1 VSTQPLYG
9 DRVRAESFGAVA
21 ELYDRARPSYP
32 AALIDALL
40 ADGPERVLD
49 VGCGTGI
56 AGALLTARGCA
67 VLGVEVDERM
77 AAVARA
83 KGLAVEVA
91 PFERWRPAGRIF
103 DLVIAGQAWHWIE
116 PRSGAEK
123 AASVLVEG
131 GRVGL
136 FWNLGD
142 PARAIGAQLAGL
154 YAELEPGLREAAAVS
169 ERRRMRT
176 QLAAEALI
184 SERFEPPGVRSF
196 SWTRTYDTAS
206 WLEFLRSHSDHQTLP
221 AERRERLLAA
231 IGAAIDGAGGELEVD
246 YETVLVSARR
256 R

>member
-1 VSTQPLYG
+1 VSTQRLHD

-40 ADGPERVLD
+40 ADGAQRVLD

-56 AGALLTARGCA
+56 AGALLAARGCA

-83 KGLAVEVA
+83 KGLAVEIA
-91 PFERWRPAGRIF
+91 PFERWDPAGRTF

-116 PRSGAEK
+116 PHSGAEK
-123 AASVLVEG
+123 AASVLVDG

-142 PARAIGAQLAGL
+142 PAPPIGGRLDDV
-154 YAELEPGLREAAAVS
+154 YAALEPGLRERSAVS
-169 ERRRMRT
+169 ERRRMRLR
-176 QLAAEALI
+176 LAAEALR
-184 SERFEPPGVRSF
+184 SDHFEPPSVRGF
-196 SWTRTYDTAS
+196 PWRRTYDSAS

-221 AERRERLLAA
+221 VPRRERLLAA
-231 IGAAIDGAGGELEVD
+231 LGEAIDGADGTVDVD